1 MLHGDLFG
9 SGGGAIGRATP
20 HARLLVAALLVAA
33 CVAVPA
39 GLRITLPFTAIV
51 AAATVLSCAAPARV
65 VVRALAFGAL
75 LYVPLALLLFVPA
88 FFGGPMDV
96 AGAGAHAFGIAI
108 RGTAV
113 LLVTLSVLSTTRLTE
128 VHAAIGGLPLP
139 RTARLLL
146 IQIVHQTGVLFD
158 ETRRVT
164 QAIALRR
171 GQRSGL
177 RLVARV
183 PQVWLERVASR
194 ADRTAAAMDVR
205 GYPDWNPPRRALTP
219 ADRGP
224 VVIAGAAFVLALLLH
239 VLS

>member
-9 SGGGAIGRATP
+9 SGGGAIGRVAP
-20 HARLLVAALLVAA
+20 PARLLVAALLVAA
-33 CVAVPA
+33 CVAVPSA
-39 GLRITLPFTAIV
+39 LRVTLPFTTIV
-51 AAATVLSCAAPARV
+51 AAATVFACAAPARV
-65 VVRALAFGAL
+65 VTRALAFGAL
-75 LYVPLALLLFVPA
+75 LYVPLALLLLVPA
-88 FFGGPMDV
+88 FFGGAMNV
-96 AGAGAHAFGIAI
+96 AGAAAHAFGIAI

-113 LLVTLSVLSTTRLTE
+113 LLVTLSVLSAIRLTE
-128 VHAAIGGLPLP
+128 IHAAIGGLPLP

-177 RLVARV
+177 RLVAGV

-205 GYPDWNPPRRALTP
+205 GYPDWDPPRRALTP

-224 VVIAGAAFVLALLLH
+224 VAVAATALVVALLLH
-239 VLS
+239 VLL